1 MKILIIEDDLAL
13 ARSISHNL
21 HDLGHFC
28 EIISSISE
36 ENKEP
41 YDVILVSSKV
51 CTQGRCEHFVRYNS
65 KQIIIMM
72 ASHVNEDG
80 VNKPIQAGAR
90 DYILKPFKMDE
101 LLRKIQYHKAYQEMT
116 ARLGFYENYLDFIH
130 AELPL
135 PRDFSY
141 RPPFIIHAPSQELAN
156 AYLLQYA
163 KERQM
168 DFSFFSLKDTTWK
181 DLYKNKDKLERPFY
195 IMHLEELKKDEQ
207 LKLLELARSC
217 PIVLSYT
224 HKEPLEFPK
233 IVSIECGNRPLS
245 LFSNNTSFLSIQE
258 YEKEAIRHFSST
270 CTDTELAS
278 KLGISRKSLWE
289 KRRKYNLPR
298 K

>member
-135 PRDFSY
+135 PKDFSY
-141 RPPFIIHAPSQELAN
+141 PAALYHPHASQ
-156 AYLLQYA
+156 
-163 KERQM
+163 
-168 DFSFFSLKDTTWK
+168 SLRTLIYCNTLKKGKWIFLFLSK
-181 DLYKNKDKLERPFY
+181 GYHLER
-195 IMHLEELKKDEQ
+195 
-207 LKLLELARSC
+207 
-217 PIVLSYT
+217 T
-224 HKEPLEFPK
+224 
-233 IVSIECGNRPLS
+233 
-245 LFSNNTSFLSIQE
+245 IQ
-258 YEKEAIRHFSST
+258 
-270 CTDTELAS
+270 
-278 KLGISRKSLWE
+278 
-289 KRRKYNLPR
+289 N
-298 K
+298 

>member
-1 MKILIIEDDLAL
+1 MKILIIEDNLAL

-21 HDLGHFC
+21 HDLGHVC

-36 ENKEP
+36 ENKES

-80 VNKPIQAGAR
+80 VSKPIQAGAR

-116 ARLGFYENYLDFIH
+116 SRIGFYESYLDFIH

-135 PRDFSY
+135 PDYFPHK
-141 RPPFIIHAPSQELAN
+141 PPFLIHTLSQNLAD

-163 KERQM
+163 KTKQM
-168 DFSFFSLKDTTWK
+168 EFAFFSLKNATLK
-181 DLYKNKDKLERPFY
+181 ELHKNKDKLDRPFY
-195 IMHLEELKKDEQ
+195 ITHLEELKKDEQ
-207 LKLLELARSC
+207 LRLLELALSC

-224 HKEPLEFPK
+224 HKDPIDFPHIVKIESESKPLALFNA
-233 IVSIECGNRPLS
+233 SQFLS
-245 LFSNNTSFLSIQE
+245 LQE

>member
-13 ARSISHNL
+13 ARSICHNL
-21 HDLGHFC
+21 HDFGHAC
-28 EIISSISE
+28 EIISSISQ
-36 ENKEP
+36 ENKEL

-80 VNKPIQAGAR
+80 VSKPIQAGAR

-116 ARLGFYENYLDFIH
+116 ARIGFYESYLDFIH

-135 PRDFSY
+135 PEHFPY
-141 RPPFIIHAPSQELAN
+141 KLPFLIHATSQNLAD

-163 KERQM
+163 KTKHIE
-168 DFSFFSLKDTTWK
+168 FAFFSLKNATPK
-181 DLYKNKDKLERPFY
+181 ELYKNKEKFDRPYY
-195 IMHLEELKKDEQ
+195 ITHLEELKKDEQ
-207 LKLLELARSC
+207 LKLLELALSC

-224 HKEPLEFPK
+224 HKEPLDFPQ
-233 IVSIECGNRPLS
+233 IVNIEGENKPLALFNASQFLS
-245 LFSNNTSFLSIQE
+245 LQE

-270 CTDTELAS
+270 CTDTELAN

>member
-21 HDLGHFC
+21 HDFGHAC
-28 EIISSISE
+28 EIISSISQ
-36 ENKEP
+36 ENKES

-80 VNKPIQAGAR
+80 VSKPIQAGAR

-116 ARLGFYENYLDFIH
+116 ARIGFYESYLDFIH

-135 PRDFSY
+135 PEHFPY
-141 RPPFIIHAPSQELAN
+141 KLPFLIHATSQNLAD

-163 KERQM
+163 KTKHIE
-168 DFSFFSLKDTTWK
+168 FAFFSLKNATPK
-181 DLYKNKDKLERPFY
+181 ELYKNKEKFDRPYY
-195 IMHLEELKKDEQ
+195 ITHLEELKKDEQ
-207 LKLLELARSC
+207 LKLLELALSC

-224 HKEPLEFPK
+224 HKEPLDFPQ
-233 IVSIECGNRPLS
+233 IVNIEGENKPLALFNASQFLS
-245 LFSNNTSFLSIQE
+245 LQE

-270 CTDTELAS
+270 CTDTELAN

>member
-13 ARSISHNL
+13 ARSISYNL

-41 YDVILVSSKV
+41 YDVILVSSRV

-135 PRDFSY
+135 PKDFLTG
-141 RPPFIIHAPSQELAN
+141 RPLSSTRPLKSLRTLIYCNTLKKGKWIF
-156 AYLLQYA
+156 
-163 KERQM
+163 
-168 DFSFFSLKDTTWK
+168 FFSLKDTTWK
-181 DLYKNKDKLERPFY
+181 ELYKIKDKLERPFY

-233 IVSIECGNRPLS
+233 IVSIECGNKPLS
-245 LFSNNTSFLSIQE
+245 LFNNHTTFLSIQE
-258 YEKEAIRHFSST
+258 YEREAIRHFSSV
-270 CTDTELAS
+270 CTDTELAN

>member
-13 ARSISHNL
+13 ARSICHNL
-21 HDLGHFC
+21 HDFGHAC
-28 EIISSISE
+28 EIISSISQ
-36 ENKEP
+36 ENKEL

-80 VNKPIQAGAR
+80 VSKPIQAGAR

-116 ARLGFYENYLDFIH
+116 ARIGFYESYLDFIH

-135 PRDFSY
+135 PEHFPY
-141 RPPFIIHAPSQELAN
+141 KLPFLIHATSQNLAD
-156 AYLLQYA
+156 AYLLQYTKTKHIEFA
-163 KERQM
+163 
-168 DFSFFSLKDTTWK
+168 FFSLKNATPK
-181 DLYKNKDKLERPFY
+181 ELYKNKEKFDRPYY
-195 IMHLEELKKDEQ
+195 ITHLEELKKDEQ
-207 LKLLELARSC
+207 LKLLELALSC

-224 HKEPLEFPK
+224 HKEPLDFPQ
-233 IVSIECGNRPLS
+233 IVNIEGENKPLALFNASQFLS
-245 LFSNNTSFLSIQE
+245 LQE

-270 CTDTELAS
+270 CTDTELAN